1 MSGNA
6 ERHAVPEPIGL
17 EARQFLRKKSLLPA
31 TLITAQGSFDC
42 RVLNLSAGGAKVE
55 CAQSV
60 AEAESRTLSVPA
72 IGTFSGAVVWCGEG
86 CFGMRFDTD
95 AARSAALS
103 GAMLPALTPLSTEP
117 AGSELTAE
125 SKSSP
130 PAIEPSAGMDTVHA
144 QGPLSELLSEI
155 KHLRADFEQATQISS
170 KLTTEL
176 LFRAYLVFQQAVRH
190 NGSAITLR
198 GEVKWLGLRP
208 SCRSGLQHLAVD
220 IAFPRTK
227 VSPSLRTLYA
237 RAIVGGHSRE
247 YTAQQFR
254 EAVET
259 GSSGKGGIN
268 ELARPLQDPSRA
280 EPEVAPAES
289 QEACTLPALH
299 GDGASERTNGGN
311 FEAISL
317 SDSLRQRLASE
328 DLAEGAEF
336 LVVVRVVGATE
347 LQGVEYLGP
356 CHRASTFHGF

>member
-6 ERHAVPEPIGL
+6 ERHVVPEPIGR
-17 EARQFLRKKSLLPA
+17 EARQFPRKRSLLPA

-42 RVLNLSAGGAKVE
+42 RVLNLSAGGAKLE

-60 AEAESRTLSVPA
+60 AEGESLTLSVPA
-72 IGTFSGAVVWCGEG
+72 IGTFSGTAIWRAEG
-86 CFGMRFDTD
+86 CFGVRFDTD
-95 AARSAALS
+95 ATKSAALG
-103 GAMLPALTPLSTEP
+103 GAMLPALRPLSSEP
-117 AGSELTAE
+117 AGSELTAT
-125 SKSSP
+125 
-130 PAIEPSAGMDTVHA
+130 DTLHA
-144 QGPLSELLSEI
+144 QLSGPLSELLCEI
-155 KHLRADFEQATQISS
+155 KNLRADFEQATQITS

-176 LFRAYLVFQQAVRH
+176 LSRAYLLFQQAVRH

-198 GEVKWLGLRP
+198 GEVKGLGLKP
-208 SCRSGLQHLAVD
+208 SSRSGLQHLAVD
-220 IAFPRTK
+220 VAFPRTK

-237 RAIVGGHSRE
+237 KAIVGGHSRE
-247 YTAQQFR
+247 YTAEQFR

-259 GSSGKGGIN
+259 GSNGKGGIN

-299 GDGASERTNGGN
+299 GDGAGERTNGGN

-317 SDSLRQRLASE
+317 SENLRQRLASE
-328 DLAEGAEF
+328 DLANGAEF